1 MRIRQNLVP
10 DPDIMNSNREYG
22 DCMLAN
28 SNRQILKRNSGTSN
42 YTQIGVRM
50 IKVVKSTWN
59 ICFHLIYYKCSIW
72 TQGFHKWFTPF
83 YNKRRVMEEKLLLIL
98 NKAANSLAY
107 IN

>member
-50 IKVVKSTWN
+50 IKVVKST
-59 ICFHLIYYKCSIW
+59 
-72 TQGFHKWFTPF
+72 
-83 YNKRRVMEEKLLLIL
+83 
-98 NKAANSLAY
+98 
-107 IN
+107 